1 MSHMSSSTM
10 DMSHMSSTMA
20 MSSTTSAAASTGM
33 SGMSSMSGM
42 GSMSMV
48 FTTAHNTP
56 LYSKAWTP
64 TSTGAY
70 AGTCIFLIVLAI
82 ISRLLQAW
90 RHTLE
95 QRIHDKAMKRR
106 YVVVAGEQEGE
117 QSLEESEAAKEISE
131 KQGILTSRGLD
142 EKVRIITA
150 ASRRKETTPWRIT
163 TELPRA
169 CVYTVQAGLGYLL
182 MLAVMTLNVGYFLSV
197 LAGLFVGELA
207 IGRYASPVDDHH

>member
-1 MSHMSSSTM
+1 MSHMS
-10 DMSHMSSTMA
+10 SSTMA
-20 MSSTTSAAASTGM
+20 MSSTTSAATSTGM
-33 SGMSSMSGM
+33 SDMSSMSGM

-48 FTTAHNTP
+48 FTTVHNTP

-95 QRIHDKAMKRR
+95 QKFHDKAMKRR
-106 YVVVAGEQEGE
+106 YVVVRGEQEGE
-117 QSLEESEAAKEISE
+117 QSLDESEAAKEISE
-131 KQGILTSRGLD
+131 KQAILTSRGLD
-142 EKVRIITA
+142 EKVRVITA
-150 ASRRKETTPWRIT
+150 TSRSKETTPWRIT

-169 CVYTVQAGLGYLL
+169 CVYTLQAGLGYLL

-207 IGRYASPVDDHH
+207 IGRYASVVDDHH

>member
-1 MSHMSSSTM
+1 MDMSHMSSSTM
-10 DMSHMSSTMA
+10 A
-20 MSSTTSAAASTGM
+20 MSSITSAAASTGM
-33 SGMSSMSGM
+33 SDMSSMSGM

-48 FTTAHNTP
+48 FTTVHNTP

-95 QRIHDKAMKRR
+95 QKFHDKAMKRR
-106 YVVVAGEQEGE
+106 YVVVRGEQEGE
-117 QSLEESEAAKEISE
+117 QSLDESEAAKEISE
-131 KQGILTSRGLD
+131 KQAILTSRGLD
-142 EKVRIITA
+142 EKVRVITA
-150 ASRRKETTPWRIT
+150 TSRSKETTPWRIT

-169 CVYTVQAGLGYLL
+169 CVYTLQAGLGYLL

-207 IGRYASPVDDHH
+207 IGRYASVVDDHH

>member
-1 MSHMSSSTM
+1 
-10 DMSHMSSTMA
+10 
-20 MSSTTSAAASTGM
+20 
-33 SGMSSMSGM
+33 MSSMSGM

-64 TSTGAY
+64 SSTGAY
-70 AGTCIFLIVLAI
+70 AGTCIFLVVLAI
-82 ISRLLQAW
+82 LSRLLQAW

-95 QRIHDKAMKRR
+95 QKIHDRAMKRR

-117 QSLEESEAAKEISE
+117 QPSNESELAKENLE
-131 KQGILTSRGLD
+131 KQAILTSRGLD
-142 EKVRIITA
+142 EKVRVITA
-150 ASRRKETTPWRIT
+150 SSRSKETTPWRIS

-207 IGRYASPVDDHH
+207 IGRFASLEEDHH

>member
-1 MSHMSSSTM
+1 M
-10 DMSHMSSTMA
+10 DMSHMSSSTMA
-20 MSSTTSAAASTGM
+20 MSSTTTAAASTGM
-33 SGMSSMSGM
+33 SDMSSMSGM

-48 FTTAHNTP
+48 FTTVHNTP

-82 ISRLLQAW
+82 LSRLLQAW

-95 QRIHDKAMKRR
+95 QNFHDRAMNRR
-106 YVVVAGEQEGE
+106 YVVVRGEREGE
-117 QSLEESEAAKEISE
+117 QAPDESEAAKESSE
-131 KQGILTSRGLD
+131 KQAILTSRGLD
-142 EKVRIITA
+142 EKVRVITA
-150 ASRRKETTPWRIT
+150 SSRSKETTPWRIS

-169 CVYTVQAGLGYLL
+169 CVYTLQAGLGYLL

-207 IGRYASPVDDHH
+207 IGRYASPVEDHH

>member
-1 MSHMSSSTM
+1 MTMSHML
-10 DMSHMSSTMA
+10 SSTMA

-33 SGMSSMSGM
+33 SAMSSMSGM

-95 QRIHDKAMKRR
+95 QKFHDKAMKRR
-106 YVVVAGEQEGE
+106 YVVVRGEQEGE
-117 QSLEESEAAKEISE
+117 QSLDEPEAAKEISE
-131 KQGILTSRGLD
+131 KQAILTSRGLD
-142 EKVRIITA
+142 EKVRVITA
-150 ASRRKETTPWRIT
+150 TSRSKETTPWRIT

-169 CVYTVQAGLGYLL
+169 CVYTLQAGLGYLL

-207 IGRYASPVDDHH
+207 IGRYASVVDDHH

>member
-1 MSHMSSSTM
+1 MSHMS
-10 DMSHMSSTMA
+10 SSTMA

-33 SGMSSMSGM
+33 SDMSSMSGM

-48 FTTAHNTP
+48 FTTVHNTP

-95 QRIHDKAMKRR
+95 QKFHDKAMKRR
-106 YVVVAGEQEGE
+106 YVVVRGEQEGE
-117 QSLEESEAAKEISE
+117 HSLDESEAAKEISE
-131 KQGILTSRGLD
+131 KQAILTSRGLD
-142 EKVRIITA
+142 EKVRVITA
-150 ASRRKETTPWRIT
+150 TSRSKETTPWRIT

-169 CVYTVQAGLGYLL
+169 CVYTLQAGLGYLL

-207 IGRYASPVDDHH
+207 IGRYASVVDDHH

>member
-1 MSHMSSSTM
+1 MT
-10 DMSHMSSTMA
+10 MSHMSSTMA

-70 AGTCIFLIVLAI
+70 AGTCIFLIVLAV

-95 QRIHDKAMKRR
+95 QKFHDKAMKRR
-106 YVVVAGEQEGE
+106 YVVVRGEQEGE
-117 QSLEESEAAKEISE
+117 QSLDESEAAKEISE
-131 KQGILTSRGLD
+131 KQAILTSRGLD
-142 EKVRIITA
+142 EKVRVITA
-150 ASRRKETTPWRIT
+150 TSRSKETTPWRIT

-169 CVYTVQAGLGYLL
+169 CVYTLQAGLGYLL

-207 IGRYASPVDDHH
+207 IGRYASVVDDHH

>member
-1 MSHMSSSTM
+1 MDMSHMSSSTM
-10 DMSHMSSTMA
+10 A
-20 MSSTTSAAASTGM
+20 MSSITSAAASTGM
-33 SGMSSMSGM
+33 SDMSSMSGM

-48 FTTAHNTP
+48 FTTVHNTP

-70 AGTCIFLIVLAI
+70 AGTCIFLIVLAV

-95 QRIHDKAMKRR
+95 QKFHDKAMKRR
-106 YVVVAGEQEGE
+106 YVVVRGEQEGE
-117 QSLEESEAAKEISE
+117 QSLDESEAAKETSE
-131 KQGILTSRGLD
+131 KQAILTSRGLD
-142 EKVRIITA
+142 EKVRVITA
-150 ASRRKETTPWRIT
+150 TSRSKETTPWRIT

-169 CVYTVQAGLGYLL
+169 CVYTLQAGLGYLL

-207 IGRYASPVDDHH
+207 IGRYASVVDDHH

>member
-1 MSHMSSSTM
+1 
-10 DMSHMSSTMA
+10 
-20 MSSTTSAAASTGM
+20 
-33 SGMSSMSGM
+33 
-42 GSMSMV
+42 MV

-182 MLAVMTLNVGYFLSV
+182 
-197 LAGLFVGELA
+197 
-207 IGRYASPVDDHH
+207 

>member
-1 MSHMSSSTM
+1 
-10 DMSHMSSTMA
+10 
-20 MSSTTSAAASTGM
+20 
-33 SGMSSMSGM
+33 MSGM

>member
-1 MSHMSSSTM
+1 MT
-10 DMSHMSSTMA
+10 MSHMSSTMA

-95 QRIHDKAMKRR
+95 QKFHDKAMKRR
-106 YVVVAGEQEGE
+106 YVVVRGEQEGE
-117 QSLEESEAAKEISE
+117 QSLDEPEAAKEISE
-131 KQGILTSRGLD
+131 KQAILTSRGLD
-142 EKVRIITA
+142 EKVRVITA
-150 ASRRKETTPWRIT
+150 TSRSKETTPWRIT

-169 CVYTVQAGLGYLL
+169 CVYTLQAGLGYLL

-207 IGRYASPVDDHH
+207 IGRYASVVDDHH